1 MRPGLSMYLIIAL
14 ALVFPLLC
22 LELGRLAAEPPR
34 GLRDR
39 TPVTGRRVGTPGRQ
53 GGIERRRFLAAAGNS
68 NSIFPSVVVGASP
81 CGAVADARRAR
92 RPELSHTSTYVYR
105 TVETGPMRKTPL
117 LAPRCCSAALIA
129 RPSVHRRGSP

>member
-22 LELGRLAAEPPR
+22 FELLVGSGVCVTARPLRSEEWAPPGGREASSVA
-34 GLRDR
+34 GSLRR
-39 TPVTGRRVGTPGRQ
+39 RAIAIAYFRPWSSGRRR
-53 GGIERRRFLAAAGNS
+53 AG
-68 NSIFPSVVVGASP
+68 
-81 CGAVADARRAR
+81 GAVVDARRVDR